1 MAYTA
6 FITRIKNMRPH
17 PNADRLQM
25 GECFGN
31 TVIVSMEYTDNQLG
45 VYFPSDGQLSV
56 AFAEAN
62 NLLRKKDE
70 NGNNI
75 GGYMDPDKRNV
86 TAIKLRGEKS
96 DGLFL
101 PLTSLESFGD
111 ITTLK
116 EGDRIDTFNGHEIC
130 CKYIPKR
137 NNRQGRVSDGNRTR
151 KRKVPVAPLFN
162 EHADTEQLAYNLGAF
177 KWGDEIEITL
187 KMHGTSQR
195 TAYLPVFK
203 GWKCKNKFFDSLV
216 KYAGE
221 KPNLSPLVKK
231 YVETAIAHATPIYD
245 WDSVSGTRR
254 TVLDN
259 YDGGFYGS
267 NEFREQHSKF
277 FEGKLWKGEEVFYE
291 VVGFTHTGAPIMASC
306 DNKKLNDKDFI
317 KQYGNTTTFSY
328 GCYPDGEP
336 DVKILT
342 TEVVEASY
350 EGTGT
355 DFIKT
360 NGGTLTISHVRTIPK
375 NQSDIYVYRMTM
387 TNEDGD
393 VVEYTPDFMRYRCEQ
408 MGVKTVPVLWKGTIP
423 DYELLNSEHLIEG
436 EKPWSAGD
444 WIKRVAERYYDGPD
458 PIGKTHVREGVVVRI
473 LNRPKF
479 CAYKH
484 KNWSFKA
491 LEGIVKVEAEAP
503 DMEEA
508 EEVVE

>member
-6 FITRIKNMRPH
+6 FITRIKNLRRV

-31 TVIVSMEYTDNQLG
+31 TVIVSLEYEDNQLG
-45 VYFPSDGQLSV
+45 IYFPSDGQIST

-75 GGYMDPDKRNV
+75 GGYMDPDKRNI

-101 PLTSLESFGD
+101 PLKSLETFGD
-111 ITTLK
+111 ITTLR
-116 EGDRIDTFNGHEIC
+116 EGDRIDNFNGHEIC
-130 CKYIPKR
+130 CKYVPR
-137 NNRQGRVSDGNRTR
+137 CNVRRGHASNGNKTR
-151 KRKVPVAPLFN
+151 KKKATIAPLFT

-177 KWGDEIEITL
+177 KPGDEIEITL

-195 TAYLPVFK
+195 TAHLPVFK
-203 GWKCKNKFFDSLV
+203 GWKVNNPFFNGIV
-216 KYAGE
+216 KKYGDN
-221 KPNLSPLVKK
+221 PNLSKFARK
-231 YVETAIAHATPIYD
+231 CVEIAMRGATPIYD
-245 WDSVSGTRR
+245 WGYVSGTRR
-254 TVLDN
+254 TVLEN
-259 YDGGFYGS
+259 FEGGYYGS
-267 NEFREQHSKF
+267 NEFREAHSKF
-277 FEGKLWKGEEVFYE
+277 FDGKLWKGEEVYYE

-306 DNKKLNDKDFI
+306 DNKKLKDNEFV
-317 KQYGNTTTFSY
+317 KQYGKTTTFSY
-328 GCYPDGEP
+328 GCAPDGVNTADGVTP
-336 DVKILT
+336 
-342 TEVVEASY
+342 
-350 EGTGT
+350 
-355 DFIKT
+355 
-360 NGGTLTISHVRTIPK
+360 
-375 NQSDIYVYRMTM
+375 QSDIYVYRMTM

-408 MGVKTVPVLWKGTIP
+408 MGVKTVPVMWKGF
-423 DYELLNSEHLIEG
+423 IEVLQDDDFTQYHM
-436 EKPWSAGD
+436 AGKHGVD
-444 WIKRVAERYYDGPD
+444 VYGDSVEEIVKGVAEVFYDGPD

-508 EEVVE
+508 DGINEEVMTDECSQ

>member
-6 FITRIKNMRPH
+6 FITRIKNLRQH

-45 VYFPSDGQLSV
+45 IYFPSDGQVSV

-75 GGYMDPDKRNV
+75 GGYMDENKRNI

-101 PLTSLESFGD
+101 PLKSLESFGD
-111 ITTLK
+111 ITVLR
-116 EGDRIDTFNGHEIC
+116 EGDRIDNFNGHEIC
-130 CKYIPKR
+130 CKYVPKR
-137 NNRQGRVSDGNRTR
+137 NHRHDGTSGGNRTR
-151 KRKVPVAPLFN
+151 KKKMPISPLFA

-177 KWGDEIEITL
+177 KPGDDIEITL

-195 TAYLPVFK
+195 TAHLPVFK
-203 GWKCKNKFFDSLV
+203 GYKSAIPWVRWVLAHCKPDGWLYNKALKSANAF
-216 KYAGE
+216 
-221 KPNLSPLVKK
+221 
-231 YVETAIAHATPIYD
+231 YD
-245 WDSVSGTRR
+245 WDYVSGTRR
-254 TVLDN
+254 TVLEN
-259 YDGGFYGS
+259 YDGGYYGS

-277 FEGKLWKGEEVFYE
+277 FEGKLWKGEEVYYE
-291 VVGFTHTGAPIMASC
+291 VVGFTHTGTPIMSTA
-306 DNKKLNDKDFI
+306 DNKKLNDKEFV
-317 KQYGNTTTFSY
+317 KQYGKTTTFSY
-328 GCYPDGEP
+328 GCSPDG
-336 DVKILT
+336 LG
-342 TEVVEASY
+342 EVVDYWDKE
-350 EGTGT
+350 
-355 DFIKT
+355 KT
-360 NGGTLTISHVRTIPK
+360 RPAVYRKAPV
-375 NQSDIYVYRMTM
+375 SDIYVYRMTM

-393 VVEYTPDFMRYRCEQ
+393 IVEYTPDFMRYRCEQ
-408 MGVKTVPVLWKGTIP
+408 MGVKTVPVMWRGAIP
-423 DYELLNSEHLIEG
+423 NEAYLEDIAVEYDDNGVKTKFVQKTAG
-436 EKPWSAGD
+436 EWMKD
-444 WIKRVAERYYDGPD
+444 VAEVFYDGPD

-508 EEVVE
+508 EDVTE